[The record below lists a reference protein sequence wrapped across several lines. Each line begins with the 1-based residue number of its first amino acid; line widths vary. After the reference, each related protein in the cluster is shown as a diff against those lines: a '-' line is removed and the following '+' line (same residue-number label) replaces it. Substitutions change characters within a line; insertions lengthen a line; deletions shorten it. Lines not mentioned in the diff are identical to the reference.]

1 MKRAMKLKRKGFLIV
16 SVFLGIMMIAGLTLA
31 FLTSTSNT
39 KQNTFTLGPNISIR
53 LAEPAFDGLDYV
65 GGIVTE
71 ATALSLGVHQAEN
84 FVPGRVIPKD
94 PSVKNTG
101 SQNAVWVAVKLHY
114 TVGEPDPATP
124 ADTWTSLSDF
134 ANINF
139 NTSDWEMKTGSDYTV
154 FYFKTSVLPSG
165 VTSNLFNDVT
175 IKTDAAYVALHPF
188 VINIKAYAVQAE
200 ELTYIQAQNELD
212 ALILASPL

>member
-1 MKRAMKLKRKGFLIV
+1 M
-16 SVFLGIMMIAGLTLA
+16 A

-53 LAEPAFDGLDYV
+53 LAEPGFDGVDYS
-65 GGIVTE
+65 GGIITDP
-71 ATALSLGVHQAEN
+71 TTLSLGIHQAEN

-94 PSVKNTG
+94 PSVKNTS
-101 SQNAVWVAVKLHY
+101 SQNSVWIAVKLHY
-114 TVGEPDPATP
+114 TVGDPDPATP
-124 ADTWTSLSDF
+124 ADTWASLSEF

-139 NTSDWEMKTGSDYTV
+139 DTADWEMKTGSDYTV
-154 FYFKTSVLPSG
+154 FYYKTSVLPSG
-165 VTSNLFNDVT
+165 VTANLFNNVT

-200 ELTYIQAQNELD
+200 ELNYTQAHTELD
-212 ALILASPL
+212 SLIIASPL